1 MANDSKETAEQAAEK
16 TVFFFLSEYIPGVST
31 NYELLK
37 NSTDEPL
44 KISLADLQ
52 AEILVFGL
60 HCLDR
65 AVFSR
70 FGEEYRKAF
79 MDRAFAI
86 ARLALASVA
95 PDDHQTSFLAHIDK
109 FYNGRQREYAA
120 LNLPTDQNVKG
131 TLFWEFGRRVC
142 EDAGVYNPVAVMDM
156 VYEGA
161 SLFRMMRKTVSI

>member
-1 MANDSKETAEQAAEK
+1 MGNNSNETAEQAAEK
-16 TVFFFLSEYIPGVST
+16 TVFFFLSEYIPGVSI

-37 NSTDEPL
+37 NSTDELL

-70 FGEEYRKAF
+70 FGEEYRKEF

-86 ARLALASVA
+86 ARLVLASAA
-95 PDDHQTSFLAHIDK
+95 PDTHQTSFLAHIDK

-120 LNLPTDQNVKG
+120 LNLPMDENVKG
-131 TLFWEFGRRVC
+131 TLFWEFGKRVC
-142 EDAGVYNPVAVMDM
+142 EDAGVYNPVAVMEM
-156 VYEGA
+156 VDEGA
-161 SLFRMMRKTVSI
+161 SLFKMMCKVVSL